1 MIGTNLRRVV
11 EELDNA
17 SGALAVV
24 LERDD
29 SHDVGEILLH
39 GLRAELVRQHQHGGG
54 LLRLDPLEV
63 LAAEHRPLRS
73 CQYKVSVENV
83 S

>member
-11 EELDNA
+11 EELDDA
-17 SGALAVV
+17 PGALAVV

-39 GLRAELVRQHQHGGG
+39 WLRAELVSQHQHGRR

-63 LAAEHRPLRS
+63 LAAQNSPLQS
-73 CQYKVSVENV
+73 E
-83 S
+83 